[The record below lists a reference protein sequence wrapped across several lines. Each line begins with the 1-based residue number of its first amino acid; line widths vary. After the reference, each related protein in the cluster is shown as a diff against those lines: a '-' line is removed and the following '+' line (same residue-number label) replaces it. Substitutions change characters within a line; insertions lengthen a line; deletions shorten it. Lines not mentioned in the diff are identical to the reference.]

1 MPQHRSSAT
10 CGDNDNTSNIDCHCA
25 VPPHKSIRLD
35 AQTTVTTNSNVGCID
50 SDSSGN
56 KDQSAA
62 SKGHEAVCDSPL
74 LLPLSFRHDVCEE
87 KTTQLYC
94 KDQLRVRARFHLA
107 QWQRTVASKKDHEI
121 FLKMLVVEA
130 HRQNSMNV
138 NAHRMNVLIAAIDD
152 AFHSKSNTADPY
164 LSTLQLI
171 SSGRLFEQPQQHQQ
185 DVATCE
191 NSLSDFMN
199 EYSML

>member
-1 MPQHRSSAT
+1 MTQHRSPTPCS
-10 CGDNDNTSNIDCHCA
+10 DSDRDNIDCHSA
-25 VPPHKSIRLD
+25 VPLHKLIRFD
-35 AQTTVTTNSNVGCID
+35 TQTTVTTNSSVVCIN

-62 SKGHEAVCDSPL
+62 SEDHEAVCDSPL
-74 LLPLSFRHDVCEE
+74 SPLSFRQDVCEE

-94 KDQLRVRARFHLA
+94 KDQLRVRAQFHLA

-130 HRQNSMNV
+130 HRQNSSNV
-138 NAHRMNVLIAAIDD
+138 TAHRMNVLMAAIDD

-171 SSGRLFEQPQQHQQ
+171 SSGRLFGQPQQHQQ
-185 DVATCE
+185 DIVTCE
-191 NSLSDFMN
+191 NSLNDFMN